1 MRGSLVRSIA
11 GDLTY
16 TENAGLCTRDLM
28 THPDGWNIPLA
39 RLNDASWSS
48 FVSMCFQSV
57 PLASGGTEAR
67 YRLAEYCSLQDP
79 LKETTAR
86 MLATCDEKIYET
98 ADGDFGIIDGQS
110 SEPDMTING
119 DDILSVQMSDGFDP
133 FIGAISYGIT
143 PTNIPGV
150 TRSGAIVTID
160 PGATLS
166 LANIQDTTGAATGVA
181 LAVSFTGN
189 PNIDTTSP
197 PGRRRN
203 LDGRVIG
210 LAAYAGNLHSTN
222 IVRSSLFIN
231 SGVTASPRQSR

>member
-67 YRLAEYCSLQDP
+67 YRLAGYCSLQDP
-79 LKETTAR
+79 LKDTTAR
-86 MLATCDEKIYET
+86 MLATCDEQIYET
-98 ADGDFGIIDGQS
+98 ADGDIGIIDGQS
-110 SEPDMTING
+110 SEPDVTING
-119 DDILSVQMSDGFDP
+119 DDILSVQMSDGFEP
-133 FIGAISYGIT
+133 FIGALSYGIT
-143 PTNIPGV
+143 STNIPGV

-160 PGATLS
+160 PAATLS
-166 LANIQDTTGAATGVA
+166 SANIQDTTGAETGVA

-210 LAAYAGNLHSTN
+210 LAA
-222 IVRSSLFIN
+222 
-231 SGVTASPRQSR
+231 